1 MCHYAFKKTGT
12 MTAGKWYSGLPGGN
26 RKEVIYDEKEQYKRK
41 YPGMEMC
48 VCVCVCVHVLFGG
61 GGEKAE
67 LQSQTQGEN
76 EPGGAC
82 STLLPGMGW
91 KCWRNYQ

>member
-1 MCHYAFKKTGT
+1 MKKNSI
-12 MTAGKWYSGLPGGN
+12 KGN
-26 RKEVIYDEKEQYKRK
+26 ILEWK
-41 YPGMEMC
+41 
-48 VCVCVCVHVLFGG
+48 CVCVCVHVLFGG